1 MTAYPREELEEMVRR
16 WLEANDCAEKER
28 DWGKHLGPFY
38 TEDCEYTWNIGP
50 NEEFVAS
57 GRKEVVDLAL
67 GYQMEGLDGWT
78 YPYHATLID
87 DRRGEVLGFWTQVAP
102 HNRPD
107 GSPYKVEGIGG
118 SWFRYAGNYQ
128 WSWQRDFFD
137 LGNVK
142 ALFFEMAGAGLL
154 SQTMRKKI
162 HTQARGGL
170 LPGHR
175 QLRTG
180 ASRLTQLRDGLA
192 MVRIALI
199 G

>member
-1 MTAYPREELEEMVRR
+1 MVKR
-16 WLEANDCAEKER
+16 WLQANQRAEDER

-38 TEDCEYTWNIGP
+38 TEDCEYVWNIGP
-50 NEEFVAS
+50 NEEFVAK
-57 GRKEVVDLAL
+57 GRREVVELAL

-78 YPYHATLID
+78 YPYDDILVD
-87 DRRGEVLGFWTQVAP
+87 DRRGEVIGIWRQVAP
-102 HNRPD
+102 HKRPD
-107 GSPYKVEGIGG
+107 GTPYQVEGVGG
-118 SWFRYAGNYQ
+118 SWFRYAGDFK

-154 SQTMRKKI
+154 SDTMRKKI
-162 HTQARGGL
+162 QKQARGGL

-175 QLRTG
+175 RLRPE
-180 ASRLTQLRDGLA
+180 ASRLNQLRDGLA
-192 MVRIALI
+192 MVRIALL